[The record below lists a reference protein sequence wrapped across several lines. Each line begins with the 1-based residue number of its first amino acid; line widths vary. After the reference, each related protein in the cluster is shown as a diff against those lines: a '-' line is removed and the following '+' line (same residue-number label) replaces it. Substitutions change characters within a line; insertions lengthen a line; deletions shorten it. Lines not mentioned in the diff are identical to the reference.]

1 MIDAASMIA
10 TSSGALSAPGS
21 PSANC
26 GMVMPSSGS
35 ADAASSTPTSSFS
48 GLLAQSA
55 SKSAAQPANPTSGPA
70 ADAATADAGT
80 TDAATLDAALDALTR
95 RIGPQMPREEAP
107 GVLPPDADQAGADA
121 LDADAA
127 DALGLL
133 ADVGTR
139 MRRLLPQGPHDPAL
153 ARLRALLAGDAAAA
167 AADPN
172 DPLAAGQG
180 IPPGALIDDQ
190 FDPIDTIGDGSALE
204 TDDAETAGDDAA
216 TAVPALLT
224 PLAAVLPAPV
234 NRASAID
241 AGASKDGVGAIPE
254 RRDGREGRDGE
265 ASRAAAPRAAR
276 LEPRQPAATR
286 AEAPSDAPAA
296 PGAAGPTA
304 QAAEVDAA
312 RWQAALPERANAA
325 PKAAGAD
332 TSNAIAA
339 PGWMAHRESL
349 SAAATAAPAAPFHA
363 QLSAAIDSPAFSS
376 ALSLQLTTMVS
387 GEVSEARLHLHPAE
401 LGPIAVQIGLDGQM
415 AQVHLAVEH
424 SATRQALEQALP
436 ELARALQDAGFTM
449 TGGGVSQQA
458 RDPQATP
465 NAAPSSR
472 GERGGADDAP
482 LAAVAAPVARRSR
495 GLLDVYA

>member
-10 TSSGALSAPGS
+10 TPSGALSATGS

-26 GMVMPSSGS
+26 GMVMPSSGG
-35 ADAASSTPTSSFS
+35 ADAASSTPNSSFS

-55 SKSAAQPANPTSGPA
+55 SKSAAQPAGPTS
-70 ADAATADAGT
+70 DATPADAGPV
-80 TDAATLDAALDALTR
+80 DAALEALTR
-95 RIGPQMPREEAP
+95 RIGPPMPMEEAP
-107 GVLPPDADQAGADA
+107 GGLPVDADLAGADA
-121 LDADAA
+121 LESGAG

-133 ADVGTR
+133 ADVGAR
-139 MRRLLPQGPHDPAL
+139 MRRLLPQSQHDPAM
-153 ARLRALLAGDAAAA
+153 ARLQALLARDAAA
-167 AADPN
+167 AADPI

-180 IPPGALIDDQ
+180 IPPGALIDDELN
-190 FDPIDTIGDGSALE
+190 PIDTIGDGSALE
-204 TDDAETAGDDAA
+204 TDDAEAAGDDDS
-216 TAVPALLT
+216 TTVPALPT
-224 PLAAVLPAPV
+224 PLVAALPAPV
-234 NRASAID
+234 NRAPAVD
-241 AGASKDGVGAIPE
+241 ASVSKDGVDAISG
-254 RRDGREGRDGE
+254 RREGREGRDGDATRTA
-265 ASRAAAPRAAR
+265 ASRAARP
-276 LEPRQPAATR
+276 EPRQQAAAR
-286 AEAPSDAPAA
+286 ADAPAEAPAA
-296 PGAAGPTA
+296 AAAASPTA
-304 QAAEVDAA
+304 QAAESDAA
-312 RWQAALPERANAA
+312 RFQAALPERASAA
-325 PKAAGAD
+325 PKAGGAD
-332 TSNAIAA
+332 TSTAVAA
-339 PGWMAHRESL
+339 PGWLAHRESMA
-349 SAAATAAPAAPFHA
+349 AAATAAPAAPFHA

-387 GEVSEARLHLHPAE
+387 GDVSEARLHLHPAE

-472 GERGGADDAP
+472 GDRGSADDAP